1 MKIDNKNISKNS
13 ATYFI
18 ADIAAN
24 HDGDIERAKD
34 LIYLAAESGA
44 DAAKFQH
51 FKAKSI
57 VSDYGFKNL
66 ISQSSHQSDWKKT
79 VFEIYQDASV
89 DLSWTQEL
97 KDTCD
102 KANITF
108 FTTPYDLKIVDFI
121 DNFVPAF
128 KIGSGDITWH
138 EIIEKVASKGKPYL
152 IATGASSIEEVKIIL
167 NKVRKI
173 NNNLCLMQCN
183 TNYTASLENFKY
195 INLNVL
201 KTFRS
206 LYPDLLLGLSDHTP
220 GHSTVLGAVA
230 LGAKII
236 EKHFTDDNERE
247 GPDHK
252 FSMNPNS
259 WKEMVSRT
267 RELDNALGIEIKKV
281 EANEDETVIL
291 QRRAIRASSE
301 LLSGTTLEKE
311 NIFPLRPCPID
322 AIPPYKISEIVGK
335 KLIKN
340 IKEGDIIRFEDLI

>member
-1 MKIDNKNISKNS
+1 MQIDNKKISSNS
-13 ATYFI
+13 STYFI

-66 ISQSSHQSDWKKT
+66 SSKSSHQSDWKKS
-79 VFEIYQDASV
+79 VFEVYQDASV
-89 DLSWTQEL
+89 DLSWTNEL
-97 KDTCD
+97 KETCD
-102 KANITF
+102 TANITF

-152 IATGASSIEEVKIIL
+152 IATGAASIEEVEIIL
-167 NKVRKI
+167 KKVKKI

-201 KTFRS
+201 KTYKN
-206 LYPDLLLGLSDHTP
+206 LYPDILLGLSDHTP

-236 EKHFTDDNERE
+236 EKHFTDNNERE

-252 FSMNPNS
+252 FSMNPKS

-267 RELDNALGIEIKKV
+267 QELDNALGNETKKV
-281 EANEDETVIL
+281 EENEKETVIL
-291 QRRAIRASSE
+291 QRRAIRASSD
-301 LLSGTTLEKE
+301 LFSGTTLDKE
-311 NIFPLRPCPID
+311 DIFPLRPCPND
-322 AIPPYKISEIVGK
+322 AIPPYKTPEILGK
-335 KLIKN
+335 KLKKN